1 MEVEKFENI
10 TLYNADCMEVMK
22 GIDGESIDL
31 IVTDCPYKI
40 ISGGITI
47 EERKDEPS
55 GIFQRRAKSD
65 GTNCSNKWLKKDENA
80 IISAAKKG
88 TMFTHNDI
96 TFKEWLPEIYRV
108 LKNKAHCYIMINSR
122 NLKDLQVEA
131 EKVGFKFQN
140 LLVWDKGNVTPN
152 QYYMGG
158 YELILMLRKGG
169 AKPINNMGTSNII
182 KIPNIIGKK
191 HHPTEKP
198 IGLMELYITNSSKEN
213 DIVLDP
219 FMGSCST
226 GVACLNTNRK
236 FIGIEIDE
244 HYFNIAKSRIGNT
257 VNNNQQKLF

>member
-1 MEVEKFENI
+1 MIKEIINEDI
-10 TLYNADCMEVMK
+10 ILYNDDCINILKDMNN
-22 GIDGESIDL
+22 ESVDL

-47 EERKDEPS
+47 EERKNEPS
-55 GIFQRRAKSD
+55 GIFRRRAKSD
-65 GTNCSNKWLKKDENA
+65 GTNYSNKLLKKDENT
-80 IISAAKKG
+80 IINAAKNG
-88 TMFTHNDI
+88 TMFTHNNI

-108 LKNKAHCYIMINSR
+108 LKNKTHCYIMINSR

-191 HHPTEKP
+191 QHPTEKP
-198 IGLMELYITNSSKEN
+198 IKLMEILIENSSNEG
-213 DIVLDP
+213 DVVMDP
-219 FMGSCST
+219 FMGSGST
-226 GVACLNTNRK
+226 AKASDNLKRK
-236 FIGIEIDE
+236 FIGSEIDE
-244 HYFNIAKSRIGNT
+244 TYFNVTLNRFNKKD
-257 VNNNQQKLF
+257 NQLVIF

>member
-1 MEVEKFENI
+1 MEEEKLENI
-10 TLYNADCMEVMK
+10 KLYNADCMEVMK
-22 GIDGESIDL
+22 DIPSESVDL

-47 EERKDEPS
+47 EERKDELS
-55 GIFQRRAKSD
+55 GIFQKRAKSD

-80 IISAAKKG
+80 IISASKNG
-88 TMFTHNDI
+88 TMFTYNNI

-191 HHPTEKP
+191 QHPTEKP
-198 IGLMELYITNSSKEN
+198 IRLMEILIENSSKEGN
-213 DIVLDP
+213 LVLDP
-219 FMGSCST
+219 FMGSGST
-226 GVACLNTNRK
+226 ILAAIKNNRR
-236 FIGIEIDE
+236 FIGIEKEKNYYD
-244 HYFNIAKSRIGNT
+244 IALKRIHEYLGN
-257 VNNNQQKLF
+257 NK

>member
-1 MEVEKFENI
+1 MIKEIINEDI
-10 TLYNADCMEVMK
+10 ILYNDDCINVLKDM
-22 GIDGESIDL
+22 DNESVDL

-47 EERKDEPS
+47 EERKEEPS

-80 IISAAKKG
+80 IISAAKNG
-88 TMFTHNDI
+88 TMFTHNNI

-191 HHPTEKP
+191 QHPTEKP
-198 IGLMELYITNSSKEN
+198 IKLMEILIENSSNEG
-213 DIVLDP
+213 DVVMDP
-219 FMGSCST
+219 FMGSGST
-226 GVACLNTNRK
+226 AKAADNLKRK
-236 FIGIEIDE
+236 FIGSEIDE
-244 HYFNIAKSRIGNT
+244 TYFNITLNRFNKKD
-257 VNNNQQKLF
+257 NQLAIF

>member
-1 MEVEKFENI
+1 MEQFGNI
-10 TLYNADCMEVMK
+10 KLYNGDCIEVMK
-22 GIDGESIDL
+22 DIPSESVDL

-47 EERKDEPS
+47 EERKDEIS
-55 GIFQRRAKSD
+55 GIFQKRAKSD

-80 IISAAKKG
+80 IISAAKNG
-88 TMFTHNDI
+88 TMFTHNNI

-122 NLKDLQVEA
+122 NLKNLQVEA

-191 HHPTEKP
+191 QHPTEKP
-198 IGLMELYITNSSKEN
+198 IKLMEILIENSSNEG
-213 DIVLDP
+213 DLVLDP
-219 FMGSCST
+219 FMGSGST
-226 GVACLNTNRK
+226 GVASLNLNRK
-236 FIGIEIDE
+236 FIGIELDE
-244 HYFNIAKSRIGNT
+244 IYFNIAKSRIETT

>member
-1 MEVEKFENI
+1 MEEETNLIKGDCLNI
-10 TLYNADCMEVMK
+10 MK
-22 GIDGESIDL
+22 DIPSESVDL

-80 IISAAKKG
+80 IISAAKNG
-88 TMFTHNDI
+88 TMFTHNNI

-191 HHPTEKP
+191 QHPTEKP
-198 IGLMELYITNSSKEN
+198 IKLMEILIENSSNEG
-213 DIVLDP
+213 DLVLDP
-219 FMGSCST
+219 FMGSGST
-226 GVACLNTNRK
+226 AKAADNLKRK
-236 FIGIEIDE
+236 FIGIELDE
-244 HYFNIAKSRIGNT
+244 IYFNIANERMKQ
-257 VNNNQQKLF
+257 NQQELF